1 MMSGHHVEL
10 LTLLKDHPFT
20 KNMSEEKV
28 MQLASISTL
37 VRFSAGQKIFEE
49 GEVHKRLYLIVYGL
63 VALYFQIPTRGEFR
77 FETIGSGEVLGWS
90 SLMEPFKKT
99 SGAVAVENTLAIA
112 VDSEKLLRM
121 MRDDPVFGSEVYRRI
136 VMVVAD
142 RLRAARM
149 RLLDIYGKAEEFK
162 T

>member
-1 MMSGHHVEL
+1 MSGQKVEL
-10 LTLLKDHPFT
+10 LTLLRDHPFT

-63 VALYFQIPTRGEFR
+63 VALYFHIPTKGEFR

-90 SLMEPFKKT
+90 SLVEPFKKT
-99 SGAVAVENTLAIA
+99 SGAVTVENTLAIA

-121 MRDDPVFGSEVYRRI
+121 MGDDPVFGSEVYRRI
-136 VMVVAD
+136 VTVVAD

-149 RLLDIYGKAEEFK
+149 RLLDVYGKAEEVEA
-162 T
+162 